1 MKTRET
7 TGTVLAAVAVA
18 LLIAVATGVP
28 ARAEA
33 SYVRGEGWH
42 RVEHEAWIDLGR
54 FVDCV
59 TWRYVVKE
67 NETLGEIAQRE
78 LGSAQR
84 HREILALNAGLEP
97 KKLWAGERIV
107 MPPRPRSCE
116 GRGPKWIFFAWS
128 PDPNGWAAARQLVEG
143 SVHRVSHGAR
153 MYAVPAARLHAVLGQ
168 ATEQGLDG
176 RVLER
181 EVGVA
186 RSGFVTLVDALPDVD
201 PTQRIVTRWRVQD
214 VIDGEVVLARVA
226 EERFDADGRP
236 VAVASGSSRP
246 STFLLILSFGLILAV
261 AGFGVARTQRLRH
274 ADDETLE
281 DDVEATVEDPVAMD
295 VDDEVEAEAD
305 LDAYEDGDDL
315 GDEDELY
322 EDVDDE
328 EDDEPV

>member
-1 MKTRET
+1 
-7 TGTVLAAVAVA
+7 VL
-18 LLIAVATGVP
+18 
-28 ARAEA
+28 R
-33 SYVRGEGWH
+33 
-42 RVEHEAWIDLGR
+42 
-54 FVDCV
+54 
-59 TWRYVVKE
+59 
-67 NETLGEIAQRE
+67 
-78 LGSAQR
+78 
-84 HREILALNAGLEP
+84 
-97 KKLWAGERIV
+97 
-107 MPPRPRSCE
+107 
-116 GRGPKWIFFAWS
+116 
-128 PDPNGWAAARQLVEG
+128 
-143 SVHRVSHGAR
+143 
-153 MYAVPAARLHAVLGQ
+153 Q

-201 PTQRIVTRWRVQD
+201 PTRRIVTRWRVQD
-214 VIDGEVVLARVA
+214 VVDGEVVLARVA
-226 EERFDADGRP
+226 EERFDGGGRP